1 MQPADF
7 HPLWQADATALER
20 GLCAGHLPPAWVML
34 LFGDGSPT
42 RHLGLAT
49 GRPVGVEGV
58 SMAAAA
64 GDRHAPAA
72 VAAVGAPRI
81 RREVWLT
88 HPGGE
93 RLAHAVSWWP
103 QAVVDAHL
111 RDRTLPIWASLA
123 DRRTE
128 LFRDLRGVSLGRSAL
143 LETGFGRRG
152 PFWRRHY
159 LFWRDGRPLTL
170 IVETF
175 SPALDSWLGSSQ
187 ARPGLPDAC
196 PECAARR

>member
-1 MQPADF
+1 MQPPDF
-7 HPLWQADATALER
+7 QPLWQAGPIALER
-20 GLCAGHLPPAWVML
+20 GVCAAHLPPAWAML

-49 GRPVGVEGV
+49 GEPVGVELV
-58 SMAAAA
+58 AMEPAEEHA
-64 GDRHAPAA
+64 APADA
-72 VAAVGAPRI
+72 GEIGPPLV

-88 HPGGE
+88 QPGGE

-111 RDRTLPIWASLA
+111 RDRSLPIWASLA

-128 LFRDLRGVSLGRSAL
+128 LFRDLRSVSLGRSAL

-152 PFWRRHY
+152 PLWRRRY
-159 LFWRDGRPLTL
+159 LFWRGGRPLTL

-175 SPALDSWLGSSQ
+175 SPTLDRWLGPSQ
-187 ARPGLPDAC
+187 GRPDT
-196 PECAARR
+196 PETCEACAARR

>member
-1 MQPADF
+1 MQPPDF
-7 HPLWQADATALER
+7 HPLWKADATALER
-20 GLCAGHLPPAWVML
+20 GVCAAHLPPAWAML

-49 GRPVGVEGV
+49 GEPVGVEVVAMGPEEEY
-58 SMAAAA
+58 A
-64 GDRHAPAA
+64 APADA
-72 VAAVGAPRI
+72 GEIGPPLV

-88 HPGGE
+88 RPHGE

-103 QAVVDAHL
+103 QAMVDAHL
-111 RDRTLPIWASLA
+111 KDRSLPIWASLA

-128 LFRDLRGVSLGRSAL
+128 LFRDLRCVALGGSAL

-152 PFWRRHY
+152 PFWRRRY

-175 SPALDSWLGSSQ
+175 SPALDRWLGPSH
-187 ARPGLPDAC
+187 AHPGLPDAC

>member
-1 MQPADF
+1 MQPSDF
-7 HPLWQADATALER
+7 RPVWQADPVALER
-20 GLCAGHLPPAWVML
+20 GVCAGNLPPAWAML

-49 GRPVGVEGV
+49 GRPVGVEVV
-58 SMAAAA
+58 SMAPDEGRDTPAEAAELA
-64 GDRHAPAA
+64 APL
-72 VAAVGAPRI
+72 V

-88 HPGGE
+88 HPDGA

-103 QAVVDAHL
+103 ASAVQAHI
-111 RDRTLPIWASLA
+111 RDRALPIWASLA

-128 LFRDLRGVSLGRSAL
+128 LFRDLRGVALGRSPS
-143 LETGFGRRG
+143 LETAFGSDA
-152 PFWRRHY
+152 PLWRRRY

-175 SPALDSWLGSSQ
+175 SPALDRWLGPST
-187 ARPGLPDAC
+187 ARPGFPDAC
-196 PECAARR
+196 PDCASRW